1 MIKDE
6 DISFWDDKPVGV
18 SGGIGS
24 NELNKQYEDRRQER
38 VIGLACYG
46 TLIDLQNF
54 LKYSEV
60 YSWPTGSEETVA
72 QMQVVATKCLLAMK
86 EVETTLLSISDK
98 FYAPIIPTDND
109 HKLRD
114 KNSME

>member
-24 NELNKQYEDRRQER
+24 NELNKKYEDRRQER

-60 YSWPTGSEETVA
+60 YSWPEGSEEMVA

-86 EVETTLLSISDK
+86 EVETTLLGINSA
-98 FYAPIIPTDND
+98 FYAPIIPTEES

>member
-1 MIKDE
+1 MS
-6 DISFWDDKPVGV
+6 DIEFWDDKPVGV

-24 NELNKQYEDRRQER
+24 NELNKQYEDRRKER

-60 YSWPTGSEETVA
+60 YSWRDEDRDMVK
-72 QMQVVATKCLLAMK
+72 QMQETAQNCYNAMKTVEHCLLQ
-86 EVETTLLSISDK
+86 ISDV
-98 FYAPIIPTDND
+98 FYAPIIPTENQ
-109 HKLRD
+109 HKLGG
-114 KNSME
+114 N